1 MPAVFRGQAHAVQ
14 QHTIEQ
20 LGSCGQALNPEV
32 ADKLA
37 GDAEERKLHCPIA
50 AEIV

>member
-20 LGSCGQALNPEV
+20 LGICGQALNPEV

-37 GDAEERKLHCPIA
+37 GDAQERKWDCPIA